1 MSQPTNPVP
10 VPAREADDPITE
22 DEAYA
27 LAVDEAEAASDLDE
41 AKEVQRRLETQA
53 EDF

>member
-1 MSQPTNPVP
+1 MSEPTT
-10 VPAREADDPITE
+10 D

-27 LAVDEAEAASDLDE
+27 LAVDEAEAADELDE
-41 AKEVQRRLETQA
+41 VQEVQRRRETQA